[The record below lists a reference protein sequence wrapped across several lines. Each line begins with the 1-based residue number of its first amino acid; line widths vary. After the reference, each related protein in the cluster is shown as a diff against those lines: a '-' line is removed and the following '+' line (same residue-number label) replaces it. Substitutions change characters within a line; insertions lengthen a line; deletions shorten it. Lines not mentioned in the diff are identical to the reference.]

1 MSKILSACVVA
12 AACAYACLPD
22 KAETERLLARRYSRE
37 VRSRHLKRDVVEFP
51 PVLTDTESILVN
63 SFDNSSIS
71 DWSLYYTS
79 GYRLAGH
86 NRSQAE
92 WTQQKW
98 IELGWESWIAEY
110 WIWYTEPIESSLT
123 LNRPDGS
130 SHSAQLLEDSL
141 EIDPQTSNPNEK
153 PAYHALSGSGNIT
166 AEYVYVGRGTRADFK
181 RLLDLGVSLK
191 GKIALAQYGGTN
203 RGVKIKNAEA
213 NGMIGAILYTD
224 PLEDGEMTEENGY
237 LPYPGS

>member
-37 VRSRHLKRDVVEFP
+37 VRSRHLKRDAVEFP

-92 WTQQKW
+92 WMQQKW
-98 IELGWESWIAEY
+98 IDLSWESWISEY
-110 WIWYTEPIESSLT
+110 WI
-123 LNRPDGS
+123 
-130 SHSAQLLEDSL
+130 
-141 EIDPQTSNPNEK
+141 
-153 PAYHALSGSGNIT
+153 
-166 AEYVYVGRGTRADFK
+166 
-181 RLLDLGVSLK
+181 
-191 GKIALAQYGGTN
+191 
-203 RGVKIKNAEA
+203 
-213 NGMIGAILYTD
+213 
-224 PLEDGEMTEENGY
+224 
-237 LPYPGS
+237 